1 MLHLTL
7 QHLHI
12 TTHLPLWCCL
22 LSYYACIYVPHSHGL
37 SIHSDGRS
45 SVIGKQLLSPLH
57 HTYSPFSSFLL
68 CLILAYLV
76 TLQCALIRRSETFAS
91 LMT

>member
-22 LSYYACIYVPHSHGL
+22 LSYHACIYVPHSHGL

-76 TLQCALIRRSETFAS
+76 TLQCALIRAVRN
-91 LMT
+91 LC